1 MCGLGFRY
9 AEACKNVSKC
19 FVCTNLFN
27 PATLSSNDATQEAP
41 PYETN
46 QSPLALMDE
55 ECAKSSL
62 PTLHLPSSVP
72 AWLLLL
78 KGVQQSHS
86 HVDQSLKTLI
96 FMTLQLD
103 I

>member
-46 QSPLALMDE
+46 QSPLALME
-55 ECAKSSL
+55 L
-62 PTLHLPSSVP
+62 RNVQNPPFPPSTYPRLFQPGCSY
-72 AWLLLL
+72 
-78 KGVQQSHS
+78 
-86 HVDQSLKTLI
+86 
-96 FMTLQLD
+96 
-103 I
+103 

>member
-1 MCGLGFRY
+1 MLNKSEPTGSYGI
-9 AEACKNVSKC
+9 
-19 FVCTNLFN
+19 
-27 PATLSSNDATQEAP
+27 
-41 PYETN
+41 
-46 QSPLALMDE
+46 E

-86 HVDQSLKTLI
+86 QCRSEFKNTYLHDANSWI
-96 FMTLQLD
+96 FEM